1 MEKKKKDNLGYVFL
15 AQWISKP
22 KSRLL
27 KIERDDYI
35 ARLHQPPFTNMGSPI

>member
-1 MEKKKKDNLGYVFL
+1 MGKKKKSVFL

-35 ARLHQPPFTNMGSPI
+35 ARLHQPLFTNLDSPKADP